1 MVGGIYVF
9 RITKWDTKLDRNGE
23 IVYVC
28 LVRYDERFINKG
40 LEGIGEVAEWSK
52 AAVSKAVDG

>member
-1 MVGGIYVF
+1 MVGAIYVF
-9 RITKWDTKLDRNGE
+9 RITKWDTKLDRNGK

-28 LVRYDERFINKG
+28 LVRYDERLINKG
-40 LEGIGEVAEWSK
+40 LKGIGEVAEWSK